1 MARCLT
7 FIFLAITLA
16 RAIIGKKGKQVFLP
30 SFLGFPCFAPV
41 GHRLPS
47 FAPVGLDLAHFP
59 QVFPGFLR
67 GPELDTFTL
76 FNLFN
81 YYFFGML
88 DYE

>member
-1 MARCLT
+1 M
-7 FIFLAITLA
+7 
-16 RAIIGKKGKQVFLP
+16 GKKGKQVFLP

-59 QVFPGFLR
+59 QVFPGVSRFPQEARARHIYTVEPLQ
-67 GPELDTFTL
+67 LL
-76 FNLFN
+76 
-81 YYFFGML
+81 FFGML